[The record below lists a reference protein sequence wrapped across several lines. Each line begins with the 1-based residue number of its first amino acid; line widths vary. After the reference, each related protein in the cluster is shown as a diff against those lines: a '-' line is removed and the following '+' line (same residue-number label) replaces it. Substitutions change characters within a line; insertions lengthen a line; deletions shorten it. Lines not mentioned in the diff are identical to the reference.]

1 MTVTGAGLD
10 VEVAR
15 LAAGLSLAGD
25 ALAQLR
31 VLAEVGPPSTSV
43 DLTAWASGADPFA
56 VLTRLGLNDD
66 DRRDTGATGPDRGRD
81 ADLWWLR
88 ERCHQ
93 QLVRQL
99 GTTGPLPP
107 WPALPAENGAV
118 GRFIYV
124 WTFLATLPAVRRY
137 HADLGIPADDSW
149 PSLAVLGAQM
159 ANRRELSGEGGL
171 HTQNWVTHHFRG
183 AIYALG
189 RLHFER
195 QHCWFDAKDQGGPV
209 PGEPVL

>member
-15 LAAGLSLAGD
+15 LAAGLSLAGE

-43 DLTAWASGADPFA
+43 DLAAWASGTDPSA

-66 DRRDTGATGPDRGRD
+66 DRRDTLANRPDPERD
-81 ADLWWLR
+81 ADLWWLL

-107 WPALPAENGAV
+107 WPDLPAETGAV

-124 WTFLATLPAVRRY
+124 WTFLATLPSVGTTRTSASPPMTRGRVSRSSARRWRTVASCPARAVCTRRT
-137 HADLGIPADDSW
+137 G
-149 PSLAVLGAQM
+149 
-159 ANRRELSGEGGL
+159 
-171 HTQNWVTHHFRG
+171 
-183 AIYALG
+183 
-189 RLHFER
+189 
-195 QHCWFDAKDQGGPV
+195 
-209 PGEPVL
+209 